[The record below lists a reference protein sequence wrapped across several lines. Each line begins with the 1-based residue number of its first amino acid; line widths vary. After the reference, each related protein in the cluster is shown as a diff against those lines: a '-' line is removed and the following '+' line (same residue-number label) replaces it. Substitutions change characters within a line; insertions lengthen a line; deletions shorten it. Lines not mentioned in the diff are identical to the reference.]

1 MSLSSGRLA
10 SNTPRVV
17 QTQNL
22 VRDFFQNQ
30 PAHHATAVDEASL
43 RIFLMS
49 DKICSPRPGAVEYL
63 DEHDTKMALIPQVF
77 TELEALGKAGVA
89 KACLWTALWTMPA
102 SEVEHF
108 LEMLRDPMEYAL
120 LAGRF
125 GGVNDNFPTL
135 LKIFCTEKMSSKD
148 TSGEDEAVEP
158 RPKMLHFK
166 RNKLE
171 SQAAL
176 KRDNA
181 RCVLTGSPNPE
192 VCHIFP
198 FSALNHQERVDSLLV
213 IMAPIWGQDRIKKLL
228 EKLTGRYNP
237 GASNNQNVIDEARNM
252 ISLNQQMH
260 YFWGRGYF
268 ALEPM
273 GMAECSEK
281 ESTVSRTAS
290 ASSTPTRT
298 PPSRASKKSK
308 AIQQEWSIRLRF
320 HWLRATNVPE
330 LRVPVDFSEDPIN
343 KFQPSDPERPLR
355 AVNFLTYRPI
365 ENGQIFTIKADSLE
379 ELPDYDI
386 LLLQWDILR
395 MWRLAGGADPAM
407 YPDEPYGDED

>member
-1 MSLSSGRLA
+1 MSA
-10 SNTPRVV
+10 
-17 QTQNL
+17 
-22 VRDFFQNQ
+22 
-30 PAHHATAVDEASL
+30 
-43 RIFLMS
+43 
-49 DKICSPRPGAVEYL
+49 YL
-63 DEHDTKMALIPQVF
+63 DDHSTKMTLIPQVF
-77 TELEALGKAGVA
+77 AELEALGKAEVA
-89 KACLWTALWTMPA
+89 KACLWAALWTMPA
-102 SEVEHF
+102 SQVEH
-108 LEMLRDPMEYAL
+108 LLGMLRDPVESIRMP
-120 LAGRF
+120 GRF
-125 GGVNDNFPTL
+125 GAVHANFPIL

-148 TSGEDEAVEP
+148 IGGENEAVGP
-158 RPKMLHFK
+158 GPKKPHFK

-171 SQAAL
+171 SQATL

-198 FSALNHQERVDSLLV
+198 FSALSRQEQVDTLLG
-213 IMAPIWGQDRIKKLL
+213 IMAPVWGQDRIDKLL
-228 EKLTGRYNP
+228 VKLTGRYNP
-237 GASNNQNVIDEARNM
+237 GASNNMNVIDQARNM

-273 GMAECSEK
+273 GMPECSDK
-281 ESTVSRTAS
+281 EASVSRTAS

-298 PPSRASKKSK
+298 PPPRASKKSK
-308 AIQQEWSIRLRF
+308 VTQKEWSIRLRF

-343 KFQPSDPERPLR
+343 RFQPPDPERP
-355 AVNFLTYRPI
+355 AYRPI
-365 ENGQIFTIKADSLE
+365 ENGQIVTIKADSFE
-379 ELPDYDI
+379 KLPDYDI

-407 YPDEPYGDED
+407 YPDEPYGDEEWNKVTLKDPDWER